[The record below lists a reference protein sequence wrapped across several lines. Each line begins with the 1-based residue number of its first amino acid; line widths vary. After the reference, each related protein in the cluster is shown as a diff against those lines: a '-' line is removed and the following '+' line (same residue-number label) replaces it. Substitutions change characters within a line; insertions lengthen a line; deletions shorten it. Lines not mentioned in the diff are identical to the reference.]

1 MWESWLGN
9 CCIKNRPDP
18 AAKATPRVL
27 TPSPAASAASCGN
40 AQGEVARAGRAP
52 LAPRQTP
59 SLPSLL
65 RRPCFPPGTEMHEA
79 TRRVLGVL
87 LRHLDGFDSTNKRT
101 VVIGATNRKQV
112 GWGADSTSL
121 PVWC

>member
-1 MWESWLGN
+1 
-9 CCIKNRPDP
+9 
-18 AAKATPRVL
+18 
-27 TPSPAASAASCGN
+27 
-40 AQGEVARAGRAP
+40 
-52 LAPRQTP
+52 
-59 SLPSLL
+59 
-65 RRPCFPPGTEMHEA
+65 MHEA

-112 GWGADSTSL
+112 GWSADSTSL